1 VNPKV
6 SIIIVNYNSHP
17 TIGLCINALYK
28 HISGIAYEIIV
39 VDNAS
44 APESVRFIKENYPHV
59 KLIVNNE
66 NKGFGAANNIG
77 VRYATGDYLFFLNPD
92 AILLDNAVLRF
103 YRFLEE
109 EMPDAASCGGNL
121 IKENGELTTSYGNF
135 PSLFQEWSDTG
146 FRRFYPNYYDKH
158 LRLGR
163 TCGIAVKPFIVPFIT
178 GADIFI
184 RKNIFQKL
192 GGFDE
197 NFFLYYEETDL
208 YYRLQ
213 QAGYVSYILPEV
225 KITHLEGPSMRKNG
239 ELNYEKWTIWEKS
252 KYYYFRKN
260 KGRLTSWVVKGN
272 QLFSLFLH
280 RLFGAKAY
288 QLRKALKITR
298 KA

>member
-1 VNPKV
+1 MNSEV

-17 TIGLCINALYK
+17 TIGSCIDAVY
-28 HISGIAYEIIV
+28 HHVSGIAYEIIV

-44 APESVRFIKENYPHV
+44 APDSVRFIKENYPHV

-77 VRYATGDYLFFLNPD
+77 VQQAAGKYLFFLNPD

-109 EMPDAASCGGNL
+109 ERPDAASCGGSL

-135 PSLFQEWSDTG
+135 PSLLQEWSDTG

-163 TCGIAVKPFIVPFIT
+163 TSGIAVKPFIVPFIT

-213 QAGYVSYILPEV
+213 QAGYVSYIIPDV
-225 KITHLEGPSMRKNG
+225 KIIHLEGPSMLKDG
-239 ELNYEKWTIWEKS
+239 ELNYQKWAFWEKS

-260 KGRLTSWVVKGN
+260 KGLFAAGMAKGM
-272 QLFSLFLH
+272 QIFSLILH

-288 QLRKALKITR
+288 KLRKALKITR
-298 KA
+298 EA

>member
-1 VNPKV
+1 MNPQV
-6 SIIIVNYNSHP
+6 SIIIVNYNSQQ
-17 TIGLCINALYK
+17 TLGRCIDALY
-28 HISGIAYEIIV
+28 HHVSGIAYEIIV

-44 APESVRFIKENYPHV
+44 EPESVRFIKENYPRV
-59 KLIVNNE
+59 KLIENTE

-77 VRYATGDYLFFLNPD
+77 VRYATGDFLFFLNPD

-135 PSLFQEWSDTG
+135 PSLLQEWSDIG
-146 FRRFYPNYYDKH
+146 FRRFYPQYYDKN
-158 LRLGR
+158 LCLGK
-163 TCGIAVKPFIVPFIT
+163 TCGKETGPFRVPYIT

-213 QAGYVSYILPEV
+213 QAGYVTYILPEV
-225 KITHLEGPSMRKNG
+225 KITHLEGPSMLKDG
-239 ELNYEKWTIWEKS
+239 ELNYQKWAFWEKS

-260 KGRLTSWVVKGN
+260 KGHYASGMAKGM
-272 QLFSLFLH
+272 QIFSLFLH

-288 QLRKALKITR
+288 KLRKALKITR
-298 KA
+298 EA